1 MSFPAIYGLM
11 FSPEP
16 CIMHNVWA
24 IVHIPPNED
33 STHTMYTFF
42 RDRGI
47 SVKAPK
53 PEVISSIPDTDAYI
67 KASFSIRLVRLH
79 IIENII
85 I

>member
-11 FSPEP
+11 LSPEP

-47 SVKAPK
+47 SVK
-53 PEVISSIPDTDAYI
+53 IQT
-67 KASFSIRLVRLH
+67 H
-79 IIENII
+79 I
-85 I
+85 